1 MIEIIFMVS
10 PDGFI
15 CITFLK
21 SSMNPTQFFYQTIVI
36 YGKPCIIPYLFTR
49 IPQGSITQA
58 ALMALMKLHGWCYA
72 SEKEVT
78 LRAISV

>member
-1 MIEIIFMVS
+1 MDSYASLFKIINES
-10 PDGFI
+10 HPI
-15 CITFLK
+15 
-21 SSMNPTQFFYQTIVI
+21 FYQTIVI